1 MMSCGSSRKAV
12 NSEKELKVEG
22 LELRDSV
29 VVQSLVVLDTL
40 KEITTITVDRNDKG
54 DTLRLVQV
62 TERDRYRNRDRVR
75 EEQQKT
81 VVKTDTIYVAVRDS
95 VSSSTFQDSSPAN
108 KKSNFVSSLKW
119 IFWILCAIIVL
130 ILLLRIGRKGIL

>member
-1 MMSCGSSRKAV
+1 MMSCGSSRKV
-12 NSEKELKVEG
+12 VSSEKELRVEG

-95 VSSSTFQDSSPAN
+95 VSSSTFQDSGPAN
-108 KKSNFVSSLKW
+108 KKSNFVAAMKW
-119 IFWILCAIIVL
+119 ICFIILGLIGLIITVKVS
-130 ILLLRIGRKGIL
+130 LRRFF

>member
-1 MMSCGSSRKAV
+1 
-12 NSEKELKVEG
+12 
-22 LELRDSV
+22 LRDSV

-75 EEQQKT
+75 DEQQKT
-81 VVKTDTIYVAVRDS
+81 VVKTDTVYIERRDS
-95 VSSSTFQDSSPAN
+95 VMVSNTNLTNPTN

-119 IFWILCAIIVL
+119 IFWILVAGTVL
-130 ILLLRIGRKGIL
+130 IVVMRLGRKGVL